1 MINQVERITLTV
13 RFKTSMVRSSLCDY
27 SDAYI
32 LVSAT
37 ITVPNTGTAANP
49 NISEINSTEID
60 NAKNIRIVMLI

>member
-1 MINQVERITLTV
+1 
-13 RFKTSMVRSSLCDY
+13 MVRSSLCDY

-32 LVSAT
+32 FASAT

>member
-1 MINQVERITLTV
+1 
-13 RFKTSMVRSSLCDY
+13 MVRSSLCDY

-32 LVSAT
+32 FVSAT

-60 NAKNIRIVMLI
+60 NAKNIRIVMLIQ